1 MSHEGQEKKLVY
13 MADQI
18 ATFFAS
24 EPEEAAIAAIENH
37 LRKFWDPR
45 MRRKIVAYTE
55 DGAHGLSD
63 RAYAAVRKLAE
74 TSTPAH

>member
-1 MSHEGQEKKLVY
+1 MSHEGQEQKLVY

-24 EPEEAAIAAIENH
+24 EPDETAIAAIEDH

-45 MRRKIVAYTE
+45 MRSKIVAYTE
-55 DGAHGLSD
+55 TSAHGLSE
-63 RAYAAVRKLAE
+63 RAYAAVRKLAK
-74 TSTPAH
+74 TAPSTL